1 MSFFQQRMVLIT
13 GAGSGIGRQ
22 LARALSA
29 LGAAVAALDRDVAS
43 LESLAMELQG
53 RPNAG
58 AVADVTDPEATRLA
72 VGRLETVLGPTEVLI
87 ASAGVGL
94 ETSAL
99 DFRAEDFS
107 DLVRVN
113 LIGVANA
120 IAPVLPGMRERRRG
134 HLVAVSSL
142 ASFRGLPRMLGYC
155 ASKAGVNALFDA
167 LRVELRSYNI
177 AVTTLCPGFIRTPM
191 TAPFRPPGRHMMEL
205 EDAVHHMVRA
215 IRARQPFVA
224 FPPAPASW
232 MRLLRYTPRS
242 WSDWLT
248 AQYLHKLR
256 KKRAN

>member
-1 MSFFQQRMVLIT
+1 MILIT

-22 LARALSA
+22 LARTLAAEGARIGVLDRN
-29 LGAAVAALDRDVAS
+29 GAALQEVAVLLGKHAAY
-43 LESLAMELQG
+43 
-53 RPNAG
+53 
-58 AVADVTDPEATRLA
+58 AVADVTDPSALRRA
-72 VGRLETVLGPTEVLI
+72 VADLEERLGPTDVLI
-87 ASAGVGL
+87 ANAGIAR
-94 ETSAL
+94 ETPVETYCAD
-99 DFRAEDFS
+99 DFVDQIN
-107 DLVRVN
+107 VN
-113 LIGVANA
+113 LIGVSNSVAA
-120 IAPVLPGMRERRRG
+120 VLPGMRERRRG
-134 HLVAVSSL
+134 HLVALSSL
-142 ASFRGLPRMLGYC
+142 ASYRGLPWMAGYC